1 MTDQSNADPADGT
14 PSADRREQI
23 LDPSAGAAG
32 HRSESIRDEQST
44 HDASAVPAAYE
55 GETADGERA
64 EDAAKEPGSW
74 DSADH
79 RS

>member
-1 MTDQSNADPADGT
+1 MTSPSTSGADDGT

-23 LDPSAGAAG
+23 LDPSAGASG

-44 HDASAVPAAYE
+44 HQAGAVPAAYE
-55 GETADGERA
+55 GDAVDGERA
-64 EDAAKEPGSW
+64 EDAAKEPDTW

-79 RS
+79 RN